1 MLTAKGYG
9 SEIATVPIAG
19 CPLAPRLNGHLGS
32 TSPTD
37 ELIAKQFS
45 SARNPSVLCRTAHV
59 PQSDRRL
66 RTGTSLVLQLTP
78 ILFSLRC
85 SSGVHQSNP
94 ALWSTRTLN
103 YVLSFYSEF
112 CSPLLGGNPHYATIY
127 RSASP
132 IHCVSA
138 YPCHHCPPLL

>member
-1 MLTAKGYG
+1 MPTSSTAKWA
-9 SEIATVPIAG
+9 I
-19 CPLAPRLNGHLGS
+19 LARTQH
-32 TSPTD
+32 SPTD

-45 SARNPSVLCRTAHV
+45 SARNPCMLWRTAHV

-103 YVLSFYSEF
+103 YVLVFYSEF

-132 IHCVSA
+132 IHCISA
-138 YPCHHCPPLL
+138 PLLSYSTRNLYNTA